1 MTKFILFHSGIPI
14 HYIDIPENLV
24 YSYEKVRES
33 CWKNLNREII
43 QIVIIVFRKQN
54 EKMVFVY
61 PMSFQGSR
69 SGVEKSQLLGTQ
81 RLRFLRSLTLGRNDI
96 FFKFQFVDSLRKA
109 DRLNSD

>member
-1 MTKFILFHSGIPI
+1 MTKFILFHSDIPI

-61 PMSFQGSR
+61 PMSLS
-69 SGVEKSQLLGTQ
+69 
-81 RLRFLRSLTLGRNDI
+81 
-96 FFKFQFVDSLRKA
+96 
-109 DRLNSD
+109 

>member
-43 QIVIIVFRKQN
+43 QINIRGDFY
-54 EKMVFVY
+54 E
-61 PMSFQGSR
+61 R
-69 SGVEKSQLLGTQ
+69 STV
-81 RLRFLRSLTLGRNDI
+81 
-96 FFKFQFVDSLRKA
+96 
-109 DRLNSD
+109 